1 MNWEVEEWGKG
12 DWRVGYKQ
20 AVATLRLLCPTAS
33 QAPTSIPLARE
44 DKELRRPRVV
54 SINLSPIRQ
63 PVNPLQHSLG
73 QLFASLHYYF
83 FSLNL
88 LSSLNH
94 VSKFGI
100 SGFSLL
106 FSAISA
112 LLPHIHEPLEH
123 GAQLLHHV
131 MDQMNFLYLLEY
143 IRFVE
148 N

>member
-1 MNWEVEEWGKG
+1 MVLLYELGSRRMGRRRLES
-12 DWRVGYKQ
+12 RIQ
-20 AVATLRLLCPTAS
+20 ASSGNSSSALPNCQPSANIHPACSRRQRAPATLCG
-33 QAPTSIPLARE
+33 IN
-44 DKELRRPRVV
+44 
-54 SINLSPIRQ
+54 NLSPIRQ

-94 VSKFGI
+94 VSKFCI

-143 IRFVE
+143 T
-148 N
+148 